1 MLSFLKKST
10 ESTVTDTPN
19 KNIKPA
25 KASSALHPLDALT
38 GGAFSAP
45 TSGDRAAKVREW
57 LATNPSADQMQEVFK
72 ELSSKDKGA
81 AKPLREK
88 LDEIKR
94 AGASEHLAAEWA
106 DKANTLLAH
115 SKLNIAD
122 ALAWQR
128 DAAKA
133 GAPLSK
139 EPLQSVKGKL
149 SERVKLIEDLQHRAQ
164 VQREAALLMAQRIE
178 VLSTKPLADAQ
189 AAWEVLRADVT
200 QWQTQA
206 DAMAT
211 DAQWPSVDAKFTPQL
226 DTAKSQ
232 LLSLWGAFEAALAQ
246 AVAAL
251 GDKAAP
257 LPAVPVWAEAIR
269 VARGDAEPK
278 PEKPVKPKIDPEVRS
293 QATQIVRDLLAR
305 LEHELSEGHGKASV
319 GAANAVRAALK
330 EHGAHIGDRL
340 DAAAQHALGAAGE
353 LEGWQRWRA
362 NQIREELTHHA
373 QALVAKPLGGRK
385 QQDAVRNLR
394 DAWKQTDQGGA
405 PNHGMWKRFDDACNE
420 AYKLVEAWL
429 EKVKAEEGVHKAQ
442 RLVMIED
449 IKAWGAANATR
460 TDWKEVNRELHN
472 LSEQWRNGGHVGEKT
487 FAELQP
493 LYKAAIKEAH
503 APLEAAQTASL
514 ARRHA
519 MIEEAKVLGAA
530 PMMRIDA
537 VKSLQQRWQHE
548 AQAVPIERK
557 QEQKLWDAFRS
568 PIDDAFNRKSAER
581 EQAAAAMSV
590 HDKAVL
596 DAVKA
601 VDAANASGDASKIRA
616 AIAGLE
622 AAARGQAAAAIAP
635 SATSA
640 SATAPAAA
648 QSAAAS
654 ADADVDKNTENQAA
668 ETVEPAQAAIESVVA
683 DAAQPAATDAAPAAQ
698 ASPESAENAKLTN
711 SELAARSDA
720 LGQEAAHETAQEAS
734 QDVAEEAAQ
743 DVAEEAAQDAA
754 PTAPAVPAALVK
766 LAKPVI
772 AMRGGDDRPGAKK
785 TEPAGGRF
793 GDKKGGG
800 KFGDRSGPG
809 AGRGAP
815 SGRGAPDGRGG
826 SDNRG
831 GSDSRSAVAGRDG
844 GRDGGQ
850 GGRDGARFDSRG
862 DRNAAPGTGQG
873 YDNSGPRLSN
883 TAFYAQRDALER
895 AQLALK
901 KLAAQAHGES
911 LTALMTAWE
920 QRQASSLPTAQ
931 QLGRDVSPA
940 ARTAWAQA
948 VTKPASGDA
957 ATALLRL
964 EMAADVPTPAE
975 HISARRMLQLQLLTK
990 RNDAAPV
997 DTWALDTT
1005 AVLSTPFDAANARR
1019 LQAALKTFLR

>member
-10 ESTVTDTPN
+10 ESTVTDNANPKTPGSP
-19 KNIKPA
+19 KPA
-25 KASSALHPLDALT
+25 KASTAHPLDALT

-94 AGASEHLAAEWA
+94 AGASEHLAVEWA
-106 DKANTLLAH
+106 DKANALLAH

-139 EPLQSVKGKL
+139 EPLLSVKGKL

-189 AAWEVLRADVT
+189 AAWDVLRADVT

-232 LLSLWGAFEAALAQ
+232 LLSLWNAFEAALAQ

-293 QATQIVRDLLAR
+293 QATQIVRDLLAK

-394 DAWKQTDQGGA
+394 DAWKQTDQGGV

-429 EKVKAEEGVHKAQ
+429 EKVKAEEGAHKAQ
-442 RLVMIED
+442 RLVMIEE

-460 TDWKEVNRELHN
+460 TDWKEVNRELHH

-519 MIEEAKVLGAA
+519 MIEEAKVLSAA

-622 AAARGQAAAAIAP
+622 AAARGQAAAAVAP
-635 SATSA
+635 SAAAVSTTAAPAGNATTSGADASSAATDVAADA
-640 SATAPAAA
+640 SAAPDAA
-648 QSAAAS
+648 QPEPAP
-654 ADADVDKNTENQAA
+654 ADADKNTANPAA
-668 ETVEPAQAAIESVVA
+668 ESAEPAQAAIKSVVPE
-683 DAAQPAATDAAPAAQ
+683 AAPPAVTDAALAAQ
-698 ASPESAENAKLTN
+698 ASPESAEKAEST
-711 SELAARSDA
+711 SAEPSAQSDA
-720 LGQEAAHETAQEAS
+720 PAQDAGQETAQEVS
-734 QDVAEEAAQ
+734 QEV
-743 DVAEEAAQDAA
+743 
-754 PTAPAVPAALVK
+754 APAAPAALVK

-809 AGRGAP
+809 AGRG
-815 SGRGAPDGRGG
+815 GQDGRGG
-826 SDNRG
+826 SDSRG
-831 GSDSRSAVAGRDG
+831 AVAGRDG
-844 GRDGGQ
+844 GRDGG
-850 GGRDGARFDSRG
+850 RDSARFDSRG

-873 YDNSGPRLSN
+873 FDHNGPRLSN

-920 QRQASSLPTAQ
+920 HRQADSLPTAQ

-948 VTKPASGDA
+948 VAKPASGDA